1 MFESIKNNIVKTG
14 WAAIIFTVI
23 ACVISFISTVQ
34 AIFIPAWLFAC
45 ALWFYTWKISQQ
57 NTGAAVSDDVQDGS
71 DISADLILLFTDLN
85 GLTKQ
90 QLDEMQSS
98 LQQVTNLVADAVSNL
113 SQGFSGLNDQ
123 SQRQDGMVRALVD
136 QVSDS
141 DNGDDDSG
149 PMGISQF
156 IDKVDAVMQRFVSLL
171 MQTSQGSMKMVHMID
186 DIAKQMDQI
195 IGLLGDVKI
204 IADQT
209 NLLALNAAIE
219 AARAGEAG
227 RGFAVV
233 ADEVRSLSQHSK
245 KFSNAIADVVNT
257 AKNDIENAKNVVKK
271 MASEDMNAT
280 LESKSEIDA
289 VLGDIAIF
297 NTSMG
302 EKLGDISLVSAE
314 IHQSV
319 GLAVQGLQFED
330 MVRQVVSYT
339 GAHVDRLNGLVAVI
353 ELQLN
358 AMDTSDNSVVPVET
372 HEILKILHHEIIELK
387 GKWTGGVHKAV
398 AQEEMGVSDVELF

>member
-1 MFESIKNNIVKTG
+1 MFERIKNNIVKKG
-14 WAAIIFTVI
+14 WAAILLTVI
-23 ACVISFISTVQ
+23 ALVLSLVFTAK
-34 AIFIPAWLFAC
+34 AIFIPAWLSAC

-57 NTGAAVSDDVQDGS
+57 GTDLMASGESQNGSNLSD
-71 DISADLILLFTDLN
+71 DLILLFSDIN

-141 DNGDDDSG
+141 EGVGSDAGAMS
-149 PMGISQF
+149 ISQF
-156 IDKVDAVMQRFVSLL
+156 IDKVDTVMQHFVSLL

-233 ADEVRSLSQHSK
+233 ADEVRSLSQHSN

-257 AKNDIENAKNVVKK
+257 AKNDIENAKNVVKT
-271 MASEDMNAT
+271 MASKDMNAT
-280 LESKSEIDA
+280 LESKGEIDA
-289 VLGDIAIF
+289 VLGGIATF
-297 NTSMG
+297 NTNMG
-302 EKLGDISLVSAE
+302 AKLTDISLVSGE
-314 IHQSV
+314 IHQAV

-353 ELQLN
+353 DNQLN
-358 AMDTSDNSVVPVET
+358 TMSANDGSIAPVET
-372 HEILKILHHEIIELK
+372 HEVLSVLHSEITELK
-387 GKWTGGVHKAV
+387 NQWTTGVHKAV
-398 AQEEMGVSDVELF
+398 AQEEMEVSDVELF